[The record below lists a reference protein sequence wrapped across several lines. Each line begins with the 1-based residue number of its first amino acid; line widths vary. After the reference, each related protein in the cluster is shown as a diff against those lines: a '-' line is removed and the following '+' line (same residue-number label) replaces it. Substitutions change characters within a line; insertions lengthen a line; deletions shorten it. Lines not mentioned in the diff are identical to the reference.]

1 MNDRQGADA
10 TWVYA
15 ISRAAGTGSRP
26 VGGDLSGVA
35 GEAVRRVE
43 SGELAAVVGS
53 VPLTDFSEEALREH
67 LEDLAWLEDAARAH
81 HRIIDAAVAA
91 LAAVV
96 PLRFATVYHDDDRVR
111 SLLEQ
116 RREDLLAAL
125 ERVEGRT
132 EWGVK
137 GYVDPRRFA
146 AGDAASGGGQSDAR
160 SASRESSGGGARPG
174 TDYLLRRKAERESQ
188 DTAHERAIQRAA
200 DIDAALVSLATDR
213 AEHRPQDAR
222 LAQYEG
228 WMVLNNSYLVAD
240 ARAEEF
246 AALVADLRTRFPD
259 VRLELS
265 GPWPPYSFTAS
276 DPAADPGVE
285 EGQAHP
291 ATSTGPRAEYG
302 RASGTTPDEV

>member
-1 MNDRQGADA
+1 MNDQQEPNA

-15 ISRAAGTGSRP
+15 VSRATAAGSPLLGSELP
-26 VGGDLSGVA
+26 GVA
-35 GEAVRRVE
+35 GETVRRVE
-43 SGELAAVVGS
+43 SGDLAAVVGS
-53 VPLTDFSEEALREH
+53 VPLTDFSEPALREH
-67 LEDLAWLEDAARAH
+67 LEDLHWLEEAARAH

-91 LAAVV
+91 LQAVV

-116 RREDLLAAL
+116 RHEDLLAAL

-146 AGDAASGGGQSDAR
+146 AGDTAPAGGQGEATGTPRERGGG
-160 SASRESSGGGARPG
+160 GGRPG
-174 TDYLLRRKAERESQ
+174 TNYLLRRKAERESQ
-188 DTAHERAIQRAA
+188 ETAHERAIQRAA
-200 DIDAALVSLATDR
+200 DIDAALASLAAAR

-228 WMVLNNSYLVAD
+228 WMVLNHSYLVPD
-240 ARAEEF
+240 DRAEEF
-246 AALVADLRTRFPD
+246 AALVADLRARFPD

-265 GPWPPYSFTAS
+265 GPWPPYSFT
-276 DPAADPGVE
+276 G
-285 EGQAHP
+285 
-291 ATSTGPRAEYG
+291 TGPETESAQPAVDTGAVAHGPY
-302 RASGTTPDEV
+302 ADTTEDEV